1 MTSDEKSSRAIA
13 AARNRLSRRI
23 RSGRVFIG
31 AFASLM
37 SACAPRAVPL
47 KGTPVPATALPR
59 IDIAAG
65 HRRVVFRW
73 DYEENSL
80 IARGEGAMRIAAP
93 DSVRVDLFLDG
104 GIAVGYAILI
114 GDKLRATNQ
123 SQVQRFLPPP
133 PMMWAALGRLAVPA
147 LPDTVVTTQGDM
159 IYADIGRPAAWRMR
173 VRGTRLMQLSRIDN
187 GRIAESVTRDEG
199 GRLLYE
205 VPGRRKLWLGI
216 TREEEVPAFAA
227 AIWGP

>member
-1 MTSDEKSSRAIA
+1 MTPRTAIGNAIA
-13 AARNRLSRRI
+13 LS
-23 RSGRVFIG
+23 
-31 AFASLM
+31 ALAL

-47 KGTPVPATALPR
+47 QGTPVPAASLPV
-59 IDIAAG
+59 INLAPG
-65 HRRVVFRW
+65 HRRLVFRW

-80 IARGEGAMRIAAP
+80 IARGVGAIRVASP
-93 DSVRVDLFLDG
+93 DSARVDLFLDG
-104 GIAVGYAILI
+104 GIAVGNAILI

-133 PMMWAALGRLAVPA
+133 PMMWAAIGRLAVPP
-147 LPDTVVTTQGDM
+147 LPDTVVTTDGEM
-159 IYADIGRPAAWRMR
+159 IYADIGRPAVWRIR
-173 VRGTRLMQLSRIDN
+173 VRGKRLMQVARIAN
-187 GRIAESVTRDEG
+187 GRIAESVTRDDG

-216 TREEEVPAFAA
+216 TRDEGVPSFDA

>member
-1 MTSDEKSSRAIA
+1 MTLRTAIGNAIA
-13 AARNRLSRRI
+13 LTA
-23 RSGRVFIG
+23 V
-31 AFASLM
+31 SL

-47 KGTPVPATALPR
+47 QGTPVPAASLPV
-59 IDIAAG
+59 IHLAPG
-65 HRRVVFRW
+65 HRRLVFRW

-80 IARGEGAMRIAAP
+80 IARGEGAIRVASP
-93 DSVRVDLFLDG
+93 DSARVDLFLDG
-104 GIAVGYAILI
+104 GIAVGNAILI

-133 PMMWAALGRLAVPA
+133 PMMWAAIGRLAVPP
-147 LPDTVVTTQGDM
+147 LPDTVVTTDGEM
-159 IYADIGRPAAWRMR
+159 IYADIGRPAVWRIR
-173 VRGTRLMQLSRIDN
+173 IRGKRLMQVARIEK
-187 GRIAESVTRDEG
+187 GRIAESVTRDDG

-216 TREEEVPAFAA
+216 TRDEGVPSFDA